1 VPTPTDGPTAIG
13 TIILTALPEEEEAV
27 VRVLGNCVTH
37 RWRGHDLHVGSRNGH
52 RVLVS
57 TLGTMGNVGSAQATE
72 HAVAIWNPARI
83 MIVGIAGGAR
93 GVGGD
98 LRLGDVLVPDQV
110 VGYEI
115 GKVRTAG
122 LERRYEV
129 YRPSKELLDVA
140 RSVTPAEWA
149 IDVVMPRPDGES
161 GRTLPRAHF
170 GPVFS
175 GEKVIADDA
184 TMVELRSVW
193 PKAIGTEMEGLG
205 VALASYR
212 GGPGFLLVKAVCDF
226 ADPAKDDDWHRYAA
240 EAAARFAVAVLA
252 RLDLPTAGERR
263 PQATPSSAPSAFPGT
278 TKLQLCQRLDNWV
291 DVADYFDV
299 PSWITAKFR
308 QGNEARQLWEY
319 LEVRNK
325 LFALAEALDFV
336 DRPDLAELLRGAG
349 STQTA

>member
-1 VPTPTDGPTAIG
+1 
-13 TIILTALPEEEEAV
+13 
-27 VRVLGNCVTH
+27 
-37 RWRGHDLHVGSRNGH
+37 
-52 RVLVS
+52 
-57 TLGTMGNVGSAQATE
+57 
-72 HAVAIWNPARI
+72 
-83 MIVGIAGGAR
+83 
-93 GVGGD
+93 
-98 LRLGDVLVPDQV
+98 

-349 STQTA
+349 STQTE